1 MYDDPQGDSNP
12 RYPAWKA
19 GRPNPK
25 KKEPHMRDSLFL
37 MVVPAGV
44 EPALLA
50 WEAEWERIPPDF
62 ITF

>member
-1 MYDDPQGDSNP
+1 
-12 RYPAWKA
+12 
-19 GRPNPK
+19 
-25 KKEPHMRDSLFL
+25 MRDSLFL